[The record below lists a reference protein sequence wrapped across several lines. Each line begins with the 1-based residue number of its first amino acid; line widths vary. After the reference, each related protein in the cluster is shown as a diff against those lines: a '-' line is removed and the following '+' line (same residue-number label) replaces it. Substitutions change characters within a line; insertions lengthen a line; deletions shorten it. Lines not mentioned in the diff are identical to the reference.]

1 MSSDCG
7 YNASPQTYICIPR
20 DIYLVA
26 LRANFVVLDKVKVA
40 SCNVSSVREAAVFS
54 RAKWRQLVI
63 TSSILR
69 ARRCLCLSG
78 SGYCELRPAPAG
90 GLTDDCLDTNFIFD
104 VDIKK
109 NLVNAD
115 DTMANVS
122 RHADHFVCLFLNS
135 STLNSINLWIWIIGL
150 LYLILNLCCHSISY
164 RIFYKSFK
172 VPFSLWVI
180 LTFQFYIGQ

>member
-1 MSSDCG
+1 MTRHLSVTTSRRRDRTPNTKRLYKNVGDQHQTEEIIFCYCHNEMSSDCG

-135 STLNSINLWIWIIGL
+135 STLNSINL
-150 LYLILNLCCHSISY
+150 
-164 RIFYKSFK
+164 
-172 VPFSLWVI
+172 
-180 LTFQFYIGQ
+180 